1 MEIIMKRFFELKRYV
16 EEEYGESDEEIK
28 FYCKNDY
35 IEGNDDNAKLFLKD
49 VDSYGNSGHVDVNVI
64 DKSIKEMKG
73 FVNKSFESDL
83 ELVKAYVE
91 LNK

>member
-1 MEIIMKRFFELKRYV
+1 M
-16 EEEYGESDEEIK
+16 
-28 FYCKNDY
+28 
-35 IEGNDDNAKLFLKD
+35 FLKD